1 MEKQEK
7 EFIDATSKIFSN
19 DFIFFLQVMRKSIR
33 EEEEISKDI
42 ERIAKKIA
50 QALEG
55 SNISCCLAAL
65 TFHITSI
72 IASDSELIGLLN
84 KISDAS
90 GKIDQKEK
98 IDGYIR

>member
-1 MEKQEK
+1 MKENEK
-7 EFIDATSKIFSN
+7 EFIEATSKIFSN
-19 DFIFFLQVMRKSIR
+19 DFLFFLQIMGKSIR
-33 EEEEISKDI
+33 EEEEISKDM
-42 ERIAKKIA
+42 ERITKKIA
-50 QALEG
+50 QSLEG

-72 IASDSELIGLLN
+72 IASDSDLIGLLN
-84 KISDAS
+84 RISDAS